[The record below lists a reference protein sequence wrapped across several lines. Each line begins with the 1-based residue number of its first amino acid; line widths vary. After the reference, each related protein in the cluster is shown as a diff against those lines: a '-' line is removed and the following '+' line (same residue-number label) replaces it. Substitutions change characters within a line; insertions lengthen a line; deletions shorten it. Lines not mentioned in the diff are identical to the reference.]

1 MKQVVQN
8 LRSGK
13 VELRDVPQP
22 SVGHLEVLVRTR
34 ASLISA
40 GTERMMMEFAG
51 KSLVGKAK
59 DRPDLVSKVL
69 NKMQRDGVVD
79 TLSSVFARLEEP
91 MPLGYSAAG
100 DVIAVGNGVAHEFAI
115 GDRVAV
121 AGAALANHA
130 EVNAVPRN
138 LCVKLPES
146 VDYSQGCYATLAA
159 IALHGVRNAGV
170 GLGDR
175 VLVVGLGLVGQ
186 LVSQLCVAAGA
197 RVAGVDMNLE
207 RCMLARQAGAQ
218 WAVGPQG
225 MAEGWKQFTDGR
237 GFDAIL
243 MCAATDS
250 DGPIEQAA
258 EWARDRATVI
268 LVGKVGTRF
277 PYASYMKKELTVR
290 VSRSYGPGRYDPAFE
305 AQGLSYPVGFVPWT
319 ERENLGEVVRLMG
332 NGRLKVDLLTTHTF
346 ALEEALKGYE
356 MIAKG
361 LPCLGVVLAYPQ
373 KERGTRNEERGQ
385 KPSASVKKEGKVGVS
400 LLGVGGFARSV
411 MLPALGKIRNV
422 ELRGLVSKGGLSSAH
437 ATTKYNALWA
447 GTDANTV
454 LSDKGTDAVMI
465 MTRHNVHAR
474 QALEALKA
482 SKHVWIEKPLALTL
496 EDIAKIE
503 KAAAGSGRAVMV
515 GFNRRFSPAL
525 IPLKRKLEAVAG
537 PKQVLV
543 RVNAGRLEDGGWQQ
557 GEEGGGRLLGEVCHF
572 TDMCL
577 WLLGTRN
584 EGRGTRRGEEGASLT
599 EVYAVQ
605 GAGQDDYVVTLRF
618 TDGSV
623 ATVFYTSEGDP
634 SQAKERVEV
643 FGGGGVG
650 VMDNYMI
657 TTWSVSGRKRV
668 LYKKSV
674 LLGQQKGHAPA
685 LAAWVKACQGEMGQI
700 PGMEELCFS
709 SRVVF
714 WAAESIRTGRVV
726 MIDSSNSSLK

>member
-13 VELRDVPQP
+13 VELREVPQP
-22 SVGHLEVLVRTR
+22 SVGKNEVLVRTH

-40 GTERMMMEFAG
+40 GTERMMMDFAG

-59 DRPDLVSKVL
+59 ERPDLASKVI

-100 DVIAVGNGVAHEFAI
+100 EVVAVGSAVAHEFAI

-121 AGAALANHA
+121 AGAGQANHA
-130 EVNAVPRN
+130 EVNAVPKN
-138 LCVKLPES
+138 LCVKLPEG
-146 VDYSQGCYATLAA
+146 VEYAQGCYATLGA
-159 IALHGVRNAGV
+159 IALHGVRNADV
-170 GLGDR
+170 KLGDR

-186 LVSQLCVAAGA
+186 LVSQLCAAAGA

-207 RCMLARQAGAQ
+207 RCMLARQGGAQ

-225 MAEGWKQFTDGR
+225 LAEGYKQFTDGR
-237 GFDAIL
+237 GFDTIL
-243 MCAATDS
+243 ICAATDS

-305 AQGLSYPVGFVPWT
+305 VQGMSYPVGFVPWT
-319 ERENLGEVVRLMG
+319 ERENLGEVVRLIG

-346 ALEEALKGYE
+346 PLEEALKGYD

-361 LPCLGVVLAYPQ
+361 LPCLGVVLSYPQ
-373 KERGTRNEERGQ
+373 PKKAPKEKGE
-385 KPSASVKKEGKVGVS
+385 AVSVAPKKDGKVGIS

-411 MLPALGKIRNV
+411 ILPALGKMSGI
-422 ELRGLVSKGGLSSAH
+422 ELRGVVSKGGLSSAH
-437 ATTKYNALWA
+437 VTTKYNAAWA

-454 LSDKGTDAVMI
+454 LTDKGTDAVMI
-465 MTRHNVHAR
+465 MTRHNVHA
-474 QALEALKA
+474 QQTLEALKA
-482 SKHVWIEKPLALTL
+482 GKHVWVEKPLALSMD
-496 EDIAKIE
+496 EIAKIE

-515 GFNRRFSPAL
+515 GFNRRYSPAL
-525 IPLKRKLEAVAG
+525 IPLKQRLESVSG

-543 RVNAGRLEDGGWQQ
+543 RINAGRLEDGGWQQ
-557 GEEGGGRLLGEVCHF
+557 SDEGGGRLLGEVCHF

-577 WLLGTRN
+577 WMM
-584 EGRGTRRGEEGASLT
+584 GETLS
-599 EVYAVQ
+599 EVHAVQ
-605 GAGQDDYVVTLRF
+605 GAGQDDYVITLRF
-618 TDGSV
+618 DDGSV

-650 VMDNYMI
+650 VMDNYMS
-657 TTWSVSGRKRV
+657 TTWSVNGKKRV
-668 LYKKSV
+668 LYKKSMMK
-674 LLGQQKGHAPA
+674 GQQKGHAPA
-685 LAAWVKACQGEMGQI
+685 IAAWVKACRGELGQI
-700 PGMEELCFS
+700 PTVEELCFS
-709 SRVVF
+709 SRVTF
-714 WAAESIRTGRVV
+714 WAAESISKGTVV
-726 MIDSSNSSLK
+726 KV

>member
-22 SVGHLEVLVRTR
+22 SVGRMEVLVKTH

-40 GTERMMMEFAG
+40 GTERMMMDFAG

-59 DRPDLVSKVL
+59 ERPDLASKVI

-100 DVIAVGNGVAHEFAI
+100 EVVAVGAGIAHEFAV

-121 AGAALANHA
+121 AGAGQANHA
-130 EVNAVPRN
+130 EINAVPRN
-138 LCVKLPES
+138 LCVKLPEGVAYAS
-146 VDYSQGCYATLAA
+146 ACYSTLGA

-170 GLGDR
+170 ALGDR

-186 LVSQLCVAAGA
+186 LVSQLCAAAGA

-207 RCMLARQAGAQ
+207 RCMLARQGGAH
-218 WAVGPQG
+218 WAVGPQAL
-225 MAEGWKQFTDGR
+225 AEGWKQFTDGR

-243 MCAATDS
+243 ICAATDS

-277 PYASYMKKELTVR
+277 PYAAYRKKELTVR

-305 AQGLSYPVGFVPWT
+305 VKGMDYPVGFVPWT
-319 ERENLGEVVRLMG
+319 ERENLGEVVRLIG
-332 NGRLKVDLLTTHTF
+332 NGKLKVDLLTTHTF
-346 ALEEALKGYE
+346 ALEDALRGYDL
-356 MIAKG
+356 IAKG
-361 LPCLGVVLAYPQ
+361 LPCLGVVLAYPEEKGKR
-373 KERGTRNEERGQ
+373 KEEKGRA
-385 KPSASVKKEGKVGVS
+385 SAPKKEGKVGVS

-411 MLPALGKIRNV
+411 ILPALSKLGGV
-422 ELRGLVSKGGLSSAH
+422 ELRGVVSKGGLSSAH
-437 ATTKYNALWA
+437 VAGKYQA
-447 GTDANTV
+447 GFASSDANEIW
-454 LSDKGTDAVMI
+454 SDKGTDAVMV
-465 MTRHNVHAR
+465 MTRHNAHAA
-474 QALEALKA
+474 QALAALKA
-482 SKHVWIEKPLALTL
+482 GKHLWVEKPLALTL

-503 KAAAGSGRAVMV
+503 AAAEGSGRAVMV
-515 GFNRRFSPAL
+515 GFNRRYSPAL
-525 IPLKRKLEAVAG
+525 VPLKAKLDAISG

-557 GEEGGGRLLGEVCHF
+557 SDEGGGRLLGEVCHF
-572 TDMCL
+572 TDLCVWMIA
-577 WLLGTRN
+577 R
-584 EGRGTRRGEEGASLT
+584 EGVALET
-599 EVYAVQ
+599 VHAVQ

-618 TDGSV
+618 SDGSV
-623 ATVFYTSEGDP
+623 GTVFYSSEGDA

-643 FGGGGVG
+643 FGGGGIG
-650 VMDNYMI
+650 VMDNYMT
-657 TTWSVSGRKRV
+657 TTWAQGGRKRK
-668 LYKKSV
+668 LYGKPMMR
-674 LLGQQKGHAPA
+674 GQEKGHAHA
-685 LAAWVKACQGEMGQI
+685 LAAWVKAWAGQGGL
-700 PGMEELCFS
+700 PSVKELCDS
-709 SRVVF
+709 SRVVL
-714 WAAESIRTGRVV
+714 WASKSIETGSTVAV
-726 MIDSSNSSLK
+726 D